1 MDAFAA
7 IATLIVALLATRLIL
22 VRYSR
27 YRRNTVAGRE
37 WLQFKAHLP
46 RWVKCLETAIRTVL
60 WLLLTFA
67 IVVGLIIAYVAIHGG
82 ENGPRGFAFGLM
94 VFASLYAA
102 LVPAF
107 MLANLASWLI
117 PPVRRA
123 NQLAFEG
130 LQTASYRGA
139 MIGLLKFGGVL
150 LPICTVVSAF
160 AVLEPWAH

>member
-1 MDAFAA
+1 
-7 IATLIVALLATRLIL
+7 
-22 VRYSR
+22 
-27 YRRNTVAGRE
+27 
-37 WLQFKAHLP
+37 
-46 RWVKCLETAIRTVL
+46 
-60 WLLLTFA
+60 
-67 IVVGLIIAYVAIHGG
+67 
-82 ENGPRGFAFGLM
+82 M

-102 LVPAF
+102 LAPAF
-107 MLANLASWLI
+107 MLANLVSWLI

-160 AVLEPWAH
+160 AVFEPWAH